1 MTVNDE
7 EHIDLEKDLDFD
19 EEWDDEDDD
28 RDDEDDTIVEEG
40 DDK

>member
-7 EHIDLEKDLDFD
+7 EHIDLEKDLNFD

-28 RDDEDDTIVEEG
+28 RDDDEDDLVLAEEE
-40 DDK
+40 K